1 MLSPSSLFYIISL
14 SLLFSSFSIIVSN
27 HTIFSLLFLV
37 VSFIL
42 TSFLLFLLECEFLAL
57 MFIIIYVGAIAVL
70 FLFSVMMLEFKLN
83 NLKKNSFFYLPVSVF
98 FAIFFVAPIVYEI
111 LMQFDTNPYPNTFFM
126 TNYYQNWYDL
136 IDSVSDIETY
146 GQVLYTYFVL
156 QFLVVGLILLMVVI
170 GVVYLMNNLT
180 GSKSNYQSVFKQTS
194 RNSKFFS

>member
-1 MLSPSSLFYIISL
+1 MISPNNLFYIISL
-14 SLLFSSFSIIVSN
+14 SILFSSFSIVVSN

-42 TSFLLFLLECEFLAL
+42 ASFLLFLLECEFLAL

-70 FLFSVMMLEFKLN
+70 FLFSVMMLEFKQD

-98 FAIFFVAPIVYEI
+98 FAIFFVVPVVYEI
-111 LMQFDTNPYPNTFFM
+111 LMQFETNPYPNTFFM
-126 TNYYQNWYDL
+126 NNYYQNWYDL

-180 GSKSNYQSVFKQTS
+180 GIKSNYQLVFKQTS